1 MRYEVS
7 DIAYKVI
14 KEEYKEYEEDEDEW
28 VDVAIKATVE
38 NQSDDEN
45 LIVELQGADS
55 EGFEIYSVFLKGRVP
70 LGKSKV
76 LTTKTTIEKSIYKMI
91 AHWQQP

>member
-1 MRYEVS
+1 MDYVVT

-14 KEEYKEYEEDEDEW
+14 KEGEDEW

-38 NQSDDEN
+38 NQSDDEDVM
-45 LIVELQGADS
+45 VELQGVDG
-55 EGFEIYSVFLKGRVP
+55 EGFEVCSVYLDGRVP

-76 LTTKTTIEKSIYKMI
+76 LTTKEGIEKSIYKMI
-91 AHWQQP
+91 THWQQP